1 MTSESADTPAKAP
14 LVGPTNVVEMT
25 YTRSGAS
32 QRPDELGMRPMQAR
46 VWEKRDARHLLVK
59 APPAS
64 GKSRALMF
72 VALDKLHNQGVAK
85 AIVAVPE
92 KSIGASFDSTTL
104 TDHGFFTDWAVQDR
118 WNLCNGDMGSRGKV
132 DALGE
137 FLRSDDRVVLCTHS
151 TLRFAYE
158 RFGAG
163 AFDGTLLAID
173 EFHHAAADQDNRLGE
188 LVRGLL
194 ERDRTQIV
202 AMTGSYFRG
211 DQFAVMRPEDEER
224 FERVTYT
231 YYEQLDGYTHLK
243 TLGIGYHFYQG
254 VYLDAIGEVLDP
266 SLKTIIHIPNVNAAE
281 SVKAKYDE
289 VNDILGVLGEYLDT
303 DEATGFARVRGADGR
318 ILLIADLVD
327 DGPGREKVV
336 ASLRAMKDRDDLDMI
351 IALGMAK
358 EGFDWPWC
366 EHALTVGYRSSLT
379 EVVQIIGRATR
390 DALDKTHAQ
399 FTNLIAEP
407 LAEQGAVV
415 TAVNDMLKAITASL
429 LMEQVMAPRF
439 RFHTRPIEKE
449 GGFAEGGSDE
459 GSVRVDDTTGEVHV
473 EIKGLHEP
481 STENVRRI
489 VAEDMNDLL
498 AAVCQ
503 DPRIVSRALADDATA
518 PEVVNQVLIPKVME
532 ERYPYLGEGE
542 VEEVREHL
550 VAGMAIV
557 AETNRLALED
567 EAAVKGNT
575 DGEATRDEASDGANG
590 ATRFVDLV
598 RRFVNISDLSVD
610 LIDSIN
616 PFQQAYEVLSK
627 RMDSPTLSRIHG
639 AIAGQRVQMTEEEA
653 LALWPRIQRFRREHD
668 RPPNAASGDEL
679 EKRLGAALEWLKAA
693 KRRRQVDDSLT
704 AMGAAI
710 D

>member
-1 MTSESADTPAKAP
+1 MTI
-14 LVGPTNVVEMT
+14 NVIEMR
-25 YTRSGAS
+25 YAGSGAS
-32 QRPDELGMRPMQAR
+32 QSSDELGMRPMQAR
-46 VWEKRDARHLLVK
+46 AWAKRDAHHLLVK

-85 AIVAVPE
+85 AVVAVPE
-92 KSIGASFDSTTL
+92 RSIGASFDAASL
-104 TDHGFFTDWAVQDR
+104 SDHGFFADWEVAEQ
-118 WNLCNGDMGSRGKV
+118 WNLTHGDAGARGKV

-137 FLRSDDRVVLCTHS
+137 FLRGELADDTDRVALCTHS

-158 RFGAG
+158 RFGAE
-163 AFDGTLLAID
+163 AFDGCLVAID

-194 ERDRTQIV
+194 ERDRTHIV

-211 DQFAVMRPEDEER
+211 DQIAVMRPEDEEK

-243 TLGIGYHFYQG
+243 TLGIGYHFYRG
-254 VYLDAIGEVLDP
+254 RYLDAIGEVLDP
-266 SLKTIIHIPNVNAAE
+266 ALKTIVHIPNVNAAE
-281 SVKAKYDE
+281 SVMAKYDE
-289 VNDILGVLGEYLDT
+289 VGHVLGVLGEYEGT
-303 DEATGFARVRGADGR
+303 DEETGFLKVRSTDGR
-318 ILLIADLVD
+318 VLTVADLVD
-327 DGPGREKVV
+327 DGPAREKVV
-336 ASLRAMKDRDDLDMI
+336 AALRKTKVRDDLDII

-390 DALDKTHAQ
+390 DAPGKTHAQ

-407 LAEQGAVV
+407 LAEQGMVV

-439 RFHTRPIEKE
+439 RFHTRPVEKD
-449 GGFAEGGSDE
+449 GKLVDDGADD
-459 GSVRVDDTTGEVHV
+459 VRVDESTGEVHV
-473 EIKGLHEP
+473 RIKGLREP
-481 STENVRRI
+481 STDAVRRI
-489 VAEDMNDLL
+489 VEEDLNDLL
-498 AAVCQ
+498 AAVAQ

-532 ERYPYLGEGE
+532 ERYPYLGEDE
-542 VEEVREHL
+542 REEVRQHL
-550 VAGMAIV
+550 TAGMAIV
-557 AETNRLALED
+557 AETGRLALEEEQERGGVPRD
-567 EAAVKGNT
+567 N
-575 DGEATRDEASDGANG
+575 DGETANG

-616 PFQQAYEVLSK
+616 PFQHAYEVLSK
-627 RMDSPTLSRIHG
+627 QMDAPTLARIHG

-653 LALWPRIQRFRREHD
+653 LALWPRIQRFRREHG
-668 RPPNAASGDEL
+668 RAPNAAAADEL

-693 KRRRQVDDSLT
+693 KRRRQMDEDLT
-704 AMGAAI
+704 AAGATI